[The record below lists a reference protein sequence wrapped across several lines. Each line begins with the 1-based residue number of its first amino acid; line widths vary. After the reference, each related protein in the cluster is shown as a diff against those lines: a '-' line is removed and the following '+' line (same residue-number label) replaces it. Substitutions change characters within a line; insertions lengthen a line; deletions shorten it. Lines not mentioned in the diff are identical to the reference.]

1 MNVYDFD
8 NTIYD
13 GESTV
18 DFFLMCM
25 RRHPSLIRLLP
36 IIIIKLIRYKSCK
49 ADIEE
54 IRAFAEKYACKLIK
68 TIGNTDQEVKRFWDK
83 NMKKVKAYYIKQRK
97 NDDLIVSAAPELIL
111 SEFSRRMGG
120 IKYIC
125 SEIDMSTG
133 KIGRICFGENKKE
146 ILTKEYPNIS
156 IDRFFT
162 DSMNDRAVINMAKK
176 AYLVKRSKIRRIK

>member
-25 RRHPSLIRLLP
+25 RRHPTLIRLLP
-36 IIIIKLIRYKSCK
+36 MIIIKLIRYKKCK
-49 ADIEE
+49 TDIEE
-54 IRAFAEKYACKLIK
+54 IRRFAEKYACKLIK
-68 TIGNTDQEVKRFWDK
+68 IIGNTDKEVKKFWDK
-83 NMKKVKAYYIKQRK
+83 NMKKVKAYYINQRK
-97 NDDLIVSAAPELIL
+97 NDDLIVSAAPELL
-111 SEFSRRMGG
+111 LAEFSKRMGG

-125 SEIDMSTG
+125 STIDLDTG

-146 ILTKEYPNIS
+146 LLKKEYPDIS
-156 IDRFFT
+156 IDKFFT
-162 DSMNDRAVINMAKK
+162 DSMNDRVLIDMAKK
-176 AYLVKRSKIRRIK
+176 AYLVKGSKIRKIK